1 MNTRRYS
8 TGRNALA
15 AVSLLLVVLT
25 SAIRAG
31 ASTGAPPV
39 LENLTV
45 SQVGITTATV
55 GGVVDPNGTDTS
67 AWFQYGVLPGPP
79 YASST
84 PVQDIGELRTSAWCD
99 RREQRPVG
107 LPGVEQRTNAI
118 VAK

>member
-1 MNTRRYS
+1 MKTRRRS
-8 TGRNALA
+8 IGRNTLA

-39 LENLTV
+39 FENLTV

-55 GGVVDPNGTDTS
+55 GGIVDPNGTDTS

-84 PVQDIGELRTSAWCD
+84 PVQDIGAGLLATSITANLS
-99 RREQRPVG
+99 G
-107 LPGVEQRTNAI
+107 LLPSTKYFVVLTAQ
-118 VAK
+118 